1 MKEQLSQENRN
12 ALAAYRYRRSQE
24 TLAEVPSLKQLGYY
38 NTAVNRLY
46 YACYYAAV
54 ALLIRHGINPGT
66 HAGVKQM
73 IGMHFVATG
82 RMSREIGRSFSLLF
96 ERRHSSDYDDFA
108 YSTEEEVNELLPKAK
123 TFIEAVGLLLEEQ

>member
-1 MKEQLSQENRN
+1 MHWRSIV
-12 ALAAYRYRRSQE
+12 YRRSQE

-73 IGMHFVATG
+73 MAT
-82 RMSREIGRSFSLLF
+82 SIFSISLKRSMRNFLSK
-96 ERRHSSDYDDFA
+96 R
-108 YSTEEEVNELLPKAK
+108 
-123 TFIEAVGLLLEEQ
+123 

>member
-82 RMSREIGRSFSLLF
+82 RMSRETGRSFSLLF

-108 YSTEEEVNELLPKAK
+108 YSTEEEVNELLLKAK
-123 TFIEAVGLLLEEQ
+123 AFIETVGLLLKEQ

>member
-82 RMSREIGRSFSLLF
+82 RMSRETGRSFSLLF
-96 ERRHSSDYDDFA
+96 ERRHSSVYDDFA

>member
-54 ALLIRHGINPGT
+54 ALLIRHEINPGT

>member
-66 HAGVKQM
+66 PCRCQANDWYAFRCHRTYV
-73 IGMHFVATG
+73 
-82 RMSREIGRSFSLLF
+82 
-96 ERRHSSDYDDFA
+96 
-108 YSTEEEVNELLPKAK
+108 P
-123 TFIEAVGLLLEEQ
+123 

>member
-82 RMSREIGRSFSLLF
+82 RMSRETGRSFSLLF

>member
-12 ALAAYRYRRSQE
+12 ALAVYRYRRSQE

-82 RMSREIGRSFSLLF
+82 RMSRETGRSFSLLF

>member
-73 IGMHFVATG
+73 IGMPFVATG
-82 RMSREIGRSFSLLF
+82 RISRETGRSFSLLF